1 MAISIDKMA
10 EELAKI
16 STRIDY
22 TDLHTNIDKAVAL
35 TKTGE
40 TTKLGLTLGENLG
53 GFEALTQTAKTQG
66 EKLLVLYEPVITQ
79 MSEFVPGLEEDIKK
93 PLTSD
98 NETAINSIIK
108 SSAVTSTATTVKSSM
123 NHKVISDGSPIAIK
137 AGAGTATGITDTGKY
152 EDMMK
157 EVTED
162 DLKDGVAQAVEVL
175 QSDKLK
181 TQLANTFKDLDTK
194 IIKATNGLNSGSL
207 LKDVSENFS
216 STFGNILGNF
226 GSEFTTGDN
235 TNSILNTL
243 LGGSNTD
250 AINRSASIKVIPPSL
265 SREAAENGISTD
277 VRNLDGAENFIQ
289 KALSR
294 LSSADFGSLIT
305 EYQTGI
311 DDIITK
317 LGSANTS
324 VAATVSDGNTARH
337 RVRNAEETKADNT
350 FTSLSSQEE
359 ITSILSST
367 TREFTTV
374 VWHWSGHY
382 NNAANIGAEE
392 LDAEYKE
399 IGLKQSPYHFVIK
412 KDGTIET
419 GISTE
424 NESAHTLEEYRK
436 LSIGVVFVGGY
447 NGSPGGPPG
456 TVELSV
462 KSLTRAQWN
471 SFYMFMKA
479 FYMERPGG
487 NAFGQNDLIENP
499 SSHNGPGFDVRA
511 KIAGY
516 PLFKTSVGEPII
528 DKKFLTHEEILQEL
542 KTADRALNESKDI
555 Q

>member
-22 TDLHTNIDKAVAL
+22 TDLHTNLDKAVAL

-175 QSDKLK
+175 QSDELK

-194 IIKATNGLNSGSL
+194 IVKATNGLNSGSL

-235 TNSILNTL
+235 TNSVLNKL

-250 AINRSASIKVIPPSL
+250 AINKSAGIKTIPLNL

-367 TREFTTV
+367 TREFTTA

-382 NNAANIGAEE
+382 NNAANVGAEE
-392 LDAEYKE
+392 LDAEYKA

-419 GISTE
+419 GTSTE

-447 NGSPGGPPG
+447 NGAPGGPPG
-456 TVELSV
+456 SVRLDV
-462 KSLTRAQWN
+462 KSLTQHQWN

-487 NAFGQNDLIENP
+487 CAYGQNDLIENAT
-499 SSHNGPGFDVRA
+499 SSNGPGFDVGE

-516 PLFKTSVGEPII
+516 PLFKRNVGNPLN
-528 DKKFLTHEEILQEL
+528 DQKFLTHEEIIREL
-542 KTADRALNESKDI
+542 KTSERAINESKGI

>member
-22 TDLHTNIDKAVAL
+22 TDLHTNLDKAVAL

-175 QSDKLK
+175 QSDELK

-194 IIKATNGLNSGSL
+194 IVKATNGLNSGSL

-235 TNSILNTL
+235 TNSVLNKL

-250 AINRSASIKVIPPSL
+250 AINKSAGIKTIPLNL
-265 SREAAENGISTD
+265 SREAAENGINTN
-277 VRNLDGAENFIQ
+277 VQNLAGAENFIQ

-294 LSSADFGSLIT
+294 LSSVDFGSLIT

-382 NNAANIGAEE
+382 NNAANVGAEE
-392 LDAEYKE
+392 LDAEYKA

-419 GISTE
+419 GTSTE

-487 NAFGQNDLIENP
+487 NAFGQNDLIESP
-499 SSHNGPGFDVRA
+499 SAHNGPGFDVGE
-511 KIAGY
+511 KISGY
-516 PLFKTSVGEPII
+516 PLFKRNVGEPII
-528 DKKFLTHEEILQEL
+528 DQKFLTHEEILQEL

>member
-22 TDLHTNIDKAVAL
+22 TDLHTNLDKAVAL

-79 MSEFVPGLEEDIKK
+79 MSEFVPGLEKDIKK

-175 QSDKLK
+175 QSDELK

-194 IIKATNGLNSGSL
+194 IVKATNGLNSGSL

-235 TNSILNTL
+235 TNSVLNKL

-250 AINRSASIKVIPPSL
+250 AINKSASIKTIPLNL
-265 SREAAENGISTD
+265 SREAAENGINTN
-277 VRNLDGAENFIQ
+277 VQNLAGAENFIQ

-294 LSSADFGSLIT
+294 LSSVDFGSLIT

-367 TREFTTV
+367 NREFTTV

-382 NNAANIGAEE
+382 NNAANVGAEE
-392 LDAEYKE
+392 LDAEYKA

>member
-22 TDLHTNIDKAVAL
+22 TDLHTNLDKAVAL

-79 MSEFVPGLEEDIKK
+79 MSEFVPGLEKDIKK

-194 IIKATNGLNSGSL
+194 IVKATNGLNSGSL

-226 GSEFTTGDN
+226 GSEFTTGN
-235 TNSILNTL
+235 NINSVLNKL

-250 AINRSASIKVIPPSL
+250 AINKSASIKTIPLNL

-367 TREFTTV
+367 VREFTTV

-392 LDAEYKE
+392 LDAEYKA

-412 KDGTIET
+412 KNGTIET
-419 GISTE
+419 GTSTE

-436 LSIGVVFVGGY
+436 LSIGIVFIGGY
-447 NGSPGGPPG
+447 NGSPGGSPG
-456 TVELSV
+456 TVKLSV

-471 SFYMFMKA
+471 SFYIFMKA

-499 SSHNGPGFDVRA
+499 TSHNGPGFDVSD
-511 KIAGY
+511 KISGY
-516 PLFKTSVGEPII
+516 PLFKRNVGEPII
-528 DKKFLTHEEILQEL
+528 DQKFLTHEEILQEL
-542 KTADRALNESKDI
+542 KTADKALNESKDI

>member
-22 TDLHTNIDKAVAL
+22 TDLHTNLDKAVAL

-53 GFEALTQTAKTQG
+53 GFEALTEIAKTQG

-175 QSDKLK
+175 QSDELK

-194 IIKATNGLNSGSL
+194 IVKATNGLNSGSL

-235 TNSILNTL
+235 TNSVLNKL

-250 AINRSASIKVIPPSL
+250 AINKSAGIKTIPLNL

-382 NNAANIGAEE
+382 NNAANVGAEE
-392 LDAEYKE
+392 LDAEYKA

>member
-22 TDLHTNIDKAVAL
+22 TDLHTNLDKAVAL

-79 MSEFVPGLEEDIKK
+79 VSEFVPGLEEDIKK

-175 QSDKLK
+175 QSDELK

-194 IIKATNGLNSGSL
+194 IVKATNGLNSGSL

-235 TNSILNTL
+235 TNSVLNKL

-250 AINRSASIKVIPPSL
+250 AINKSAGIKTIPLNL

-367 TREFTTV
+367 NREFTTV

-392 LDAEYKE
+392 LDAEYKA

-419 GISTE
+419 GTSTE

-462 KSLTRAQWN
+462 KSLTRAQWD
-471 SFYMFMKA
+471 SFYIFMKA

>member
-22 TDLHTNIDKAVAL
+22 TDLHTSLDKAAAL

-79 MSEFVPGLEEDIKK
+79 MSEFVPGLEKDIKK

-194 IIKATNGLNSGSL
+194 IVKATNGLNSGSL

-226 GSEFTTGDN
+226 GSEFTTGN
-235 TNSILNTL
+235 NINSVLNKL

-250 AINRSASIKVIPPSL
+250 AINKSASIKTIPLNL

-367 TREFTTV
+367 VREFTTV

-382 NNAANIGAEE
+382 NNAANVGAEE
-392 LDAEYKE
+392 LDAEYKA

-419 GISTE
+419 GTSTE

-447 NGSPGGPPG
+447 NGASGGPPG
-456 TVELSV
+456 LVKLDV
-462 KSLTRAQWN
+462 KSLTRKQWD

-487 NAFGQNDLIENP
+487 NAFGQNDLVE
-499 SSHNGPGFDVRA
+499 SASARKGPGFDVGV

-516 PLFKTSVGEPII
+516 PLFKRNVGEPIL
-528 DKKFLTHEEILQEL
+528 DKKFLTNEEILQEL
-542 KTADRALNESKDI
+542 KSSDKALNESKDI

>member
-22 TDLHTNIDKAVAL
+22 TDLHTNLDKAVAL

-53 GFEALTQTAKTQG
+53 GFEALTEIAKTQG

-175 QSDKLK
+175 QSDELK

-194 IIKATNGLNSGSL
+194 IVKATNGLNSGSL

-235 TNSILNTL
+235 TNSVLNKL

-250 AINRSASIKVIPPSL
+250 AINKSAGIKTIPLNL

-382 NNAANIGAEE
+382 NNAANVGAEE
-392 LDAEYKE
+392 LDAEYKA

-487 NAFGQNDLIENP
+487 NAFGQNDLIESP
-499 SSHNGPGFDVRA
+499 SAHNGPGFDVGE
-511 KIAGY
+511 KISGY
-516 PLFKTSVGEPII
+516 PLFKRNVGEPII
-528 DKKFLTHEEILQEL
+528 DQKFLTHEEILQEL

>member
-22 TDLHTNIDKAVAL
+22 TDLHTNLDKAVAL

-175 QSDKLK
+175 QSDELK

-194 IIKATNGLNSGSL
+194 IVKATNGLNSGSL

-235 TNSILNTL
+235 TNSVLNKL

-250 AINRSASIKVIPPSL
+250 AINKSAGIKTIPLNL

-367 TREFTTV
+367 NREFTTV

-392 LDAEYKE
+392 LDAEYKA

-419 GISTE
+419 GTSTE

-462 KSLTRAQWN
+462 KSLTRAQWD
-471 SFYMFMKA
+471 SFYIFMKA

>member
-216 STFGNILGNF
+216 SNFGNILGNF